1 MKYINSI
8 MKGRRKK
15 QRLFPCR
22 ETGQVVLI
30 LVLIMTVALAIGIS
44 VVQRSL
50 SDISTSGKVEQSS
63 RAFSA
68 AEAGIEKALKGDFG
82 SVTFSE
88 NNSEAQ
94 ISPEE
99 LFPPQTGAGNI
110 QPPFEYPPL
119 AKEET
124 AHVWLADP
132 SADLPSCNPPKACY
146 KHSSLDVYWGD
157 PKATEDKAALAVN
170 IVYYGTDLNDPDPS
184 QRTVA
189 KYRTRKWYLD
199 QQIRNNGFCQIT
211 CSGNNPIGPN
221 NYQCKFTLGNNSG
234 CLNSPGGFDN
244 SPLPGNL
251 MLIRARLLDN
261 TTSQPFAVGATSQ
274 CANCSLPTQAKRF
287 ASTGISGQT
296 QRKIE
301 LFQVLNVV
309 PSYFDYAIFAVG
321 EINKQ

>member
-1 MKYINSI
+1 MNMSFMKNS
-8 MKGRRKK
+8 RR
-15 QRLFPCR
+15 QA
-22 ETGQVVLI
+22 GQVVLI

-50 SDISTSGKVEQSS
+50 SDISTSSKVEQSS

-88 NNSEAQ
+88 NSSEAQ

-99 LFPPQTGAGNI
+99 LFPPQVSAGNI
-110 QPPFEYPPL
+110 QSPFEYPPL

-132 SADLPSCNPPKACY
+132 TADLPSCNSPKVCY

-157 PKATEDKAALAVN
+157 PSAEDKAALALN
-170 IVYYGTDLNDPDPS
+170 LVYWDGT
-184 QRTVA
+184 
-189 KYRTRKWYLD
+189 KYASRKWYLD
-199 QQIRNNGFCQIT
+199 QQNRNNFCQVN
-211 CSGNNPIGPN
+211 CSGNNPIGSN
-221 NYQCKFTLGNNSG
+221 NYQCRFRLGDNSG

-244 SPLPGNL
+244 SPLPQDL
-251 MLIRARLLDN
+251 ILIRARLLDN
-261 TTSQPFAVGATSQ
+261 TTSQPFAVGATSP
-274 CANCSLPTQAKRF
+274 CANCSLPTQARRF
-287 ASTGISGQT
+287 VSTGISGQT

-309 PSYFDYAIFAVG
+309 PPYFDYAIFAAG
-321 EINKQ
+321 EIDK

>member
-1 MKYINSI
+1 MKYINMNMNFMENS
-8 MKGRRKK
+8 RR
-15 QRLFPCR
+15 
-22 ETGQVVLI
+22 EAGQVVLI
-30 LVLIMTVALAIGIS
+30 LVLIMAVALVIGIS

-50 SDISTSGKVEQSS
+50 SDISTAGKVEQSS

-82 SVTFSE
+82 GVTFD
-88 NNSEAQ
+88 NNSQAQ
-94 ISPEE
+94 TDPAQ
-99 LFPPQTGAGNI
+99 LLPPQAGAGNI
-110 QPPFEYPPL
+110 QPAFEYPPL

-132 SADLPSCNPPKACY
+132 TADLPSCNPPKACY
-146 KHSSLDVYWGD
+146 KHRSLDVYWGD
-157 PKATEDKAALAVN
+157 PSAEDKAALAIN
-170 IVYYGTDLNDPDPS
+170 LVYYGTDLNDPDPT
-184 QRTVA
+184 QRAVS
-189 KYRTRKWYLD
+189 KYRTRKWYFD

-211 CSGNNPIGPN
+211 CSGNNPVGAN

-234 CLNSPGGFDN
+234 CLNAPSGFDN
-244 SPLPGNL
+244 SPLPDNL

-261 TTSQPFAVGATSQ
+261 STSQPFAVGATSP

-287 ASTGISGQT
+287 VSTGISGQT